1 MLIVS
6 ATCGT
11 WRYSATDEV
20 PRGAPPS
27 DPTQMALKKNIV
39 RGVSHTLSE
48 RHNPCITDNIY
59 HNSIIIQ
66 PLRHNNMIQ

>member
-1 MLIVS
+1 MLIAS
-6 ATCGT
+6 ETRGT

-27 DPTQMALKKNIV
+27 DPTQMTLKKKIM

-48 RHNPCITDNIY
+48 RHNPCITDNID
-59 HNSIIIQ
+59 HKQII
-66 PLRHNNMIQ
+66 LNHR